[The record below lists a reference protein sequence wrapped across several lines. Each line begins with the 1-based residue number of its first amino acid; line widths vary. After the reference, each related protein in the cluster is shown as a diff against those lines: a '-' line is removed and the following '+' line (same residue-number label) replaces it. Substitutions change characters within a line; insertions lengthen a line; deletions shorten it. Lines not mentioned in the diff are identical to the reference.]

1 MDNKQKLLAEQAL
14 YTAAS
19 RFFDEEP
26 TIVEAKADD
35 AQQPVITEKTLYTKD
50 GTPVNVPDDVYNT
63 IFKATEFGT
72 ATGDEG
78 EGDADALQT
87 VSNVDF
93 DATADADRVAAA
105 NKDLAKQK
113 AATSFGDRATA
124 GQAIYDQL
132 AGEISTVVKEF
143 ANEQIEKGRISY
155 DEDLGEWV
163 IGNDDPKVIKT
174 LLSMLEVK
182 VYTDVIKPAKANLK
196 KSQQDAL
203 LATFHKTFTNPA
215 HVKDGTP
222 AFKGA
227 KLLLKKALNGM
238 SESAQGAEETF
249 ELDTEALAESFYK
262 TCNTVLAE
270 MYAER
275 YGVELDEASKMFI
288 LKDTKAAESEE
299 E

>member
-1 MDNKQKLLAEQAL
+1 MDNKQKLLAEQYL

-35 AQQPVITEKTLYTKD
+35 AKSVITEKTLYTKD
-50 GTPVNVPDDVYNT
+50 GTPVNVPDDVYNA

-72 ATGDEG
+72 VAGDEG

-87 VSNVDF
+87 VTNVDF
-93 DATADADRVAAA
+93 DAKANAAQVAAA

-113 AATSFGDRATA
+113 AATSFGDRASA
-124 GQAIYDQL
+124 GQAIYDAL
-132 AGEISTVVKEF
+132 AEEINTVVKEF
-143 ANEQIEKGRISY
+143 ANEQIEKGRITY

-163 IGNDDPKVIKT
+163 IGNDDPKAIKQ
-174 LLSMLEVK
+174 LLSILEVK
-182 VYTDVIKPAKANLK
+182 VYQEVIKPAKATLK

-227 KLLLKKALNGM
+227 KLLLKKTLNGM
-238 SESAQGAEETF
+238 KESTGADETF
-249 ELDTEALAESFYK
+249 DVDSEALAEAFYK
-262 TCNTVLAE
+262 ACNTVLTE
-270 MYAER
+270 MYAKR
-275 YGVELDEASKMFI
+275 YDVEPEEASQMFI
-288 LKDTKAAESEE
+288 LKDTPAAESAED
-299 E
+299 